1 MTRYADVD
9 EPGGPAPQPGY
20 RVPGPRSAGTI
31 SGDFGQTSDTD
42 WQLSNYL
49 HGPDDRG
56 SSGLGIGDAAA
67 DTGGWRASRTARKAS
82 QPSQPSKPAK
92 AKPGRAGAPPRAPR
106 PPAPPRS
113 PGGQARFLR
122 GRRGKWLAGVAIVAM
137 VGLVGTALVAYGQY
151 RSVLGSI
158 NRENVTAAMLGHR
171 PPDTAG
177 LNILIIGSDSR
188 AGLGHKFGAG
198 VLGSRSDTS
207 MLLHIAPGHTR
218 ADIISFPRDSM
229 VPVLACSN
237 DGQGHT
243 GQTAAPDQLE
253 RLNATFSAGGAP
265 CLWKTLEQTTG
276 IRIQHFVE
284 VNFAGFQSIVNDV
297 GGVQV
302 CLPFAI
308 NNAQSRLHLSAGKHV
323 VSGAQALA
331 FVRLREDIGEG
342 SDTQRIQRQ
351 QYFLAAVMQ
360 KLKSTGLLGQPS
372 RIFAVVRDVAKSLT
386 TDSALD
392 LNTMLRIATS
402 MKSLSSSAVQF
413 ITVPVVPYV
422 GDPAAELSWAQPQSD
437 RLFRAVEADRE
448 LPTATKGR
456 KARKATAPTVSPAKV
471 SVNVLN
477 GSGVTGIAGSTA
489 AALTAKGFQVTGTGP
504 AANYAFT
511 SNVIEYSSAAQ
522 LAEVNTLK
530 AQLGS
535 VAVKHDAALGSNSL
549 TLILGSSFTGL
560 NKSASSGSSS
570 AKSASQK
577 LDNLAK
583 SYGGITAN
591 TNICSDSA
599 AFAGPDTPLPGG

>member
-9 EPGGPAPQPGY
+9 EPGGPVAQPGY
-20 RVPGPRSAGTI
+20 QVPGPRAAGTT
-31 SGDFGQTSDTD
+31 SGDLGPAGDTD
-42 WQLSNYL
+42 WQLANYL
-49 HGPDDRG
+49 HGPGDRD
-56 SSGLGIGDAAA
+56 SSGLGIGDADATGP
-67 DTGGWRASRTARKAS
+67 DTGGWRASRAARKAGKS
-82 QPSQPSKPAK
+82 GNAQR
-92 AKPGRAGAPPRAPR
+92 GRAGG
-106 PPAPPRS
+106 PPAQPPQNRG
-113 PGGQARFLR
+113 PGFLH
-122 GRRGKWLAGVAIVAM
+122 GRRRKWLGGIAIVAM
-137 VGLVGTALVAYGQY
+137 AGVVGTSLVAYAQY

-158 NRENVTAAMLGHR
+158 HRETVTAAMLGHR
-171 PPDTAG
+171 PPYTAG
-177 LNILIIGSDSR
+177 LNILVIGSDSR
-188 AGLGHKFGAG
+188 AGLGSKFGAD
-198 VLGSRSDTS
+198 VLGARSDTS

-243 GQTAAPDQLE
+243 GQTAQPGQVE

-297 GGVQV
+297 GGVPV

-308 NNAQSRLHLSAGKHV
+308 NNAQSRLHLGAGKHV
-323 VSGAQALA
+323 VNGAQALA
-331 FVRLREDIGEG
+331 FVRLREDIGYG

-386 TDSALD
+386 TDSGLD

-413 ITVPVVPYV
+413 ITVPVVPYA

-448 LPTATKGR
+448 LPAAAKGK
-456 KARKATAPTVSPAKV
+456 KARAAKVPTVSPAKV
-471 SVNVLN
+471 NVDVLN
-477 GSGVTGIAGSTA
+477 GSGVNGIAGSTA
-489 AALTAKGFQVTGTGP
+489 SALTAKGFKVTGTGP
-504 AANYAFT
+504 APDYAFT

-522 LAEVNTLK
+522 LPAVNTLK
-530 AQLGS
+530 TLFSS
-535 VAVKHDAALGSNSL
+535 VAVKQDAALGTNSI
-549 TLILGSSFTGL
+549 TLILGSSFNGL
-560 NKSASSGSSS
+560 STAAGSGSTKSAQ
-570 AKSASQK
+570 QK
-577 LDNLAK
+577 LNNLAK

>member
-1 MTRYADVD
+1 MA
-9 EPGGPAPQPGY
+9 QP
-20 RVPGPRSAGTI
+20 
-31 SGDFGQTSDTD
+31 SDTD

-56 SSGLGIGDAAA
+56 ASGLGTAEA
-67 DTGGWRASRTARKAS
+67 DTGGWRAGRQARQAS
-82 QPSQPSKPAK
+82 QPGKNGKPSKRGRTQ
-92 AKPGRAGAPPRAPR
+92 PGRVGGPPPSAPPARA
-106 PPAPPRS
+106 
-113 PGGQARFLR
+113 GFLR
-122 GRRGKWLAGVAIVAM
+122 GRRGKWLGGLAILAM
-137 VGLVGTALVAYGQY
+137 VGVVGTSLVAYGQY
-151 RSVLGSI
+151 RSVLSSI
-158 NRENVTAAMLGHR
+158 HQENVTAAMLGHR
-171 PPDTAG
+171 PPYTAG
-177 LNILIIGSDSR
+177 LNILVIGSDSR
-188 AGLGHKFGAG
+188 AGLGHKYGAG
-198 VLGSRSDTS
+198 IQGSRSDTS

-229 VPVLACSN
+229 VPILACSN
-237 DGQGHT
+237 DGQGHS
-243 GQTAAPDQLE
+243 GQAAQAGQLE

-297 GGVQV
+297 GGVPV

-308 NNAQSRLHLSAGKHV
+308 NNAQSRLHLTAGKHV
-323 VSGAQALA
+323 VNGAQALA

-372 RIFAVVRDVAKSLT
+372 RIFAVVRDVAKALT
-386 TDSALD
+386 TDSTLD

-413 ITVPVVPYV
+413 ITVPVVPYP

-437 RLFRAVEADRE
+437 RLFRAVEADHE
-448 LPTATKGR
+448 LPTATKGK
-456 KARKATAPTVSPAKV
+456 KARQTTVPTVSPAKV

-489 AALTAKGFQVTGTGP
+489 SALTAKGFKVTGTGP
-504 AANYAFT
+504 ALNYNFT

-522 LAEVNTLK
+522 LPEVNTLK

-535 VAVKHDAALGSNSL
+535 VAVKQDAALGSNSL
-549 TLILGSSFTGL
+549 TLILGSNFTGL
-560 NKSASSGSSS
+560 SQTSGASSGS

-591 TNICSDSA
+591 TNICADSA

>member
-9 EPGGPAPQPGY
+9 EPGGQVAQPGY
-20 RVPGPRSAGTI
+20 QVPGPRSAGAMP
-31 SGDFGQTSDTD
+31 GDLGQASDTD

-49 HGPDDRG
+49 HGPDDQGRA
-56 SSGLGIGDAAA
+56 GLGVGDADA
-67 DTGGWRASRTARKAS
+67 DTGGWRASRAARKAS
-82 QPSQPSKPAK
+82 QAGKADKPGKKPGKPA
-92 AKPGRAGAPPRAPR
+92 GPPSG
-106 PPAPPRS
+106 PPQNRKS
-113 PGGQARFLR
+113 GFRY
-122 GRRGKWLAGVAIVAM
+122 GRRGKWLGGIAIVAM
-137 VGLVGTALVAYGQY
+137 VGVVGTSLVAYAKY

-158 NRENVTAAMLGHR
+158 HRENVTAAMLGHR
-171 PPDTAG
+171 PPFTAG
-177 LNILIIGSDSR
+177 LNILVIGSDSR
-188 AGLGHKFGAG
+188 AGLGSKFGAD
-198 VLGSRSDTS
+198 VLGARSDTS

-229 VPVLACSN
+229 VPILSCSN
-237 DGQGHT
+237 DGLGHT
-243 GQTAAPDQLE
+243 GQTAQAGQLE

-284 VNFAGFQSIVNDV
+284 VNFAGFESIVNDV
-297 GGVQV
+297 HGVPV

-360 KLKSTGLLGQPS
+360 KLKATGLLSQPS

-386 TDSALD
+386 TDSGLD
-392 LNTMLRIATS
+392 LTTMLRIATS
-402 MKSLSSSAVQF
+402 MKSLSSSSVQF

-422 GDPAAELSWAQPQSD
+422 GDPAAELSWEQPQAD
-437 RLFRAVEADRE
+437 RLFRAVEGDRE
-448 LPTATKGR
+448 LPAATKGKEGN
-456 KARKATAPTVSPAKV
+456 KAPVPTVSAAKV
-471 SVNVLN
+471 NVDVLN

-489 AALTAKGFQVTGTGP
+489 SALTAKGFKVTGTGP
-504 AANYAFT
+504 APNYAFT
-511 SNVIEYSSAAQ
+511 SNVIEYASAAQ
-522 LAEVNTLK
+522 LPEVNTLK
-530 AQLGS
+530 AQFSS
-535 VAVKHDAALGSNSL
+535 VAVKQDAALSANSV
-549 TLILGSSFTGL
+549 TLILGSSFKGL
-560 NKSASSGSSS
+560 STASGSGS

-591 TNICSDSA
+591 TNICSDAA
-599 AFAGPDTPLPGG
+599 AFEGPDSPLPGG